1 MSSFWWNSRVTSFFP
16 VAHWD
21 TLESGISN
29 AVFSF
34 ISNCNR
40 GPVMGDTDKKSS
52 WQLYLN
58 LVREKHLYLGKN
70 VLLDF
75 FISLIYYFFLDMIAI
90 IIMKFEYWCVNTKG
104 MDFIFKYY

>member
-34 ISNCNR
+34 MSNCNR
-40 GPVMGDTDKKSS
+40 GPVIGERQKIVMAAISQFSK
-52 WQLYLN
+52 
-58 LVREKHLYLGKN
+58 RETPL
-70 VLLDF
+70 
-75 FISLIYYFFLDMIAI
+75 SR
-90 IIMKFEYWCVNTKG
+90 
-104 MDFIFKYY
+104 

>member
-34 ISNCNR
+34 MSNCNR
-40 GPVMGDTDKKSS
+40 GPVMGDRDKKILMAAIS
-52 WQLYLN
+52 QFRKNTFIKVKMLYITFLYYYY
-58 LVREKHLYLGKN
+58 HLYI
-70 VLLDF
+70 
-75 FISLIYYFFLDMIAI
+75 ISFWTWLP
-90 IIMKFEYWCVNTKG
+90 
-104 MDFIFKYY
+104 

>member
-34 ISNCNR
+34 MSNCNR
-40 GPVMGDTDKKSS
+40 GPVIAERQEIVMAAISQFSK
-52 WQLYLN
+52 
-58 LVREKHLYLGKN
+58 RETPL
-70 VLLDF
+70 
-75 FISLIYYFFLDMIAI
+75 SR
-90 IIMKFEYWCVNTKG
+90 
-104 MDFIFKYY
+104 

>member
-34 ISNCNR
+34 MSNCNR
-40 GPVMGDTDKKSS
+40 GPVMGDRDKKSS
-52 WQLYLN
+52 WQHFN

-70 VLLDF
+70 ILLHF
-75 FISLIYYFFLDMIAI
+75 TFLYYYYHLYIISF
-90 IIMKFEYWCVNTKG
+90 WT
-104 MDFIFKYY
+104 